1 MEKIDFLKKGITD
14 FFPNFFITFSKV
26 QRNIFNEKSHSNRK
40 TNLKV
45 DLVSCVTGMAQSANE
60 RTVAAKVAGSNPT
73 LALPFLPSHQ
83 SLIRIRKRSEC
94 LWIKRLDGL
103 VGKTLDYGWIDRGLI
118 QEMANCF
125 PLTERQ

>member
-45 DLVSCVTGMAQSANE
+45 DLVSCVLEWA
-60 RTVAAKVAGSNPT
+60 
-73 LALPFLPSHQ
+73 
-83 SLIRIRKRSEC
+83 RSRE
-94 LWIKRLDGL
+94 IM
-103 VGKTLDYGWIDRGLI
+103 
-118 QEMANCF
+118 QHF
-125 PLTERQ
+125 

>member
-45 DLVSCVTGMAQSANE
+45 DLVSCGDQCADNLTDGFAQ
-60 RTVAAKVAGSNPT
+60 
-73 LALPFLPSHQ
+73 
-83 SLIRIRKRSEC
+83 
-94 LWIKRLDGL
+94 
-103 VGKTLDYGWIDRGLI
+103 
-118 QEMANCF
+118 
-125 PLTERQ
+125 

>member
-45 DLVSCVTGMAQSANE
+45 DSVSCATSEQVLTIFGQFDIQ
-60 RTVAAKVAGSNPT
+60 
-73 LALPFLPSHQ
+73 LAMMNAY
-83 SLIRIRKRSEC
+83 I
-94 LWIKRLDGL
+94 
-103 VGKTLDYGWIDRGLI
+103 
-118 QEMANCF
+118 
-125 PLTERQ
+125 PLKLYK

>member
-45 DLVSCVTGMAQSANE
+45 DLVSCGENGKMREKMA
-60 RTVAAKVAGSNPT
+60 
-73 LALPFLPSHQ
+73 
-83 SLIRIRKRSEC
+83 KRE
-94 LWIKRLDGL
+94 
-103 VGKTLDYGWIDRGLI
+103 
-118 QEMANCF
+118 
-125 PLTERQ
+125 

>member
-45 DLVSCVTGMAQSANE
+45 DLVSCVDHSDMEGMA
-60 RTVAAKVAGSNPT
+60 RPFYGVA
-73 LALPFLPSHQ
+73 
-83 SLIRIRKRSEC
+83 
-94 LWIKRLDGL
+94 
-103 VGKTLDYGWIDRGLI
+103 KTQDLLHLNVIWYFDVI
-118 QEMANCF
+118 
-125 PLTERQ
+125 

>member
-45 DLVSCVTGMAQSANE
+45 DLVSCVGNTE
-60 RTVAAKVAGSNPT
+60 IFTTYDKEHTICTVTATND
-73 LALPFLPSHQ
+73 PSFETVYAWNFFIFKY
-83 SLIRIRKRSEC
+83 SIL
-94 LWIKRLDGL
+94 L
-103 VGKTLDYGWIDRGLI
+103 
-118 QEMANCF
+118 
-125 PLTERQ
+125 

>member
-45 DLVSCVTGMAQSANE
+45 DLVSCEEYVVVTKQDYE
-60 RTVAAKVAGSNPT
+60 
-73 LALPFLPSHQ
+73 
-83 SLIRIRKRSEC
+83 
-94 LWIKRLDGL
+94 DGTIIEE
-103 VGKTLDYGWIDRGLI
+103 G
-118 QEMANCF
+118 
-125 PLTERQ
+125 

>member
-45 DLVSCVTGMAQSANE
+45 DLVSCENV
-60 RTVAAKVAGSNPT
+60 VHVKGSQGFESGK
-73 LALPFLPSHQ
+73 ALPMNGN
-83 SLIRIRKRSEC
+83 RKR
-94 LWIKRLDGL
+94 KRGSGSGGSGTKSNRFQNPGYD
-103 VGKTLDYGWIDRGLI
+103 KTKIYRFQQFGH
-118 QEMANCF
+118 
-125 PLTERQ
+125 T